1 MSLMPSTYKFEIR
14 VRRDE
19 TNRYL
24 EDSVDSYVET
34 IEVASIDEAIDR
46 LKRYRLVVV
55 PAAQQS

>member
-1 MSLMPSTYKFEIR
+1 MPSTYKFEIR